1 MAPSAPHLIG
11 NARSLAWALGCTRHY
26 FNGCDL
32 ATIWCV
38 TCLVALLAAPLS
50 AQADRQAEAE
60 ARAAA
65 SAEVA
70 AWWGY
75 PVTKDDMAPY
85 GPENIGMERLRGM
98 PAGFV
103 VWRASIPVDHAAPS
117 LVAFD
122 GRHILRLGNFSS
134 VELFRADQAIAV
146 GVPNLQR
153 RARLLARLAD
163 SYAAEEFF
171 YPADSS
177 PSGSFKTAEGY
188 WRGGKPAGWAPDTLI
203 ELPDHRTVVAVTTF
217 SRNAHSFG
225 YEWHAFRYQFVFDK
239 RKRLAGWARVEEWPQ
254 QPNDR

>member
-1 MAPSAPHLIG
+1 MVIIRRL
-11 NARSLAWALGCTRHY
+11 T
-26 FNGCDL
+26 
-32 ATIWCV
+32 CV
-38 TCLVALLAAPLS
+38 VALLAAPLP
-50 AQADRQAEAE
+50 AQADRRAEAE

-75 PVTKDDMAPY
+75 PVTKGDIAPY

-98 PAGFV
+98 PAGFI
-103 VWRASIPVDHAAPS
+103 VWRARIPVDHAAPS

-134 VELFRADQAIAV
+134 VELFRADEAIAV
-146 GVPNLQR
+146 AIPNLTR
-153 RARLLARLAD
+153 RGRLLARLAD
-163 SYAAEEFF
+163 CYAAEEFF

-177 PSGSFKTAEGY
+177 SSTSLTSPEGY
-188 WRGGKPAGWAPDTLI
+188 WRGGKPPGWAADTVI
-203 ELPDHRTVVAVTTF
+203 ALPDHRTVVAVTTY

-225 YEWHAFRYQFVFDK
+225 YEWHAFRYQFVFD
-239 RKRLAGWARVEEWPQ
+239 RQKRLAGWARVEEWPP